1 MKVENYETRQNSRH
15 FTYTSTNARALHRA
29 KKEAQ
34 NTSCAIVHHFLYPI
48 LINADDKVKRGNF
61 LTFNKS

>member
-29 KKEAQ
+29 KKEAR
-34 NTSCAIVHHFLYPI
+34 NTLCAIVHHFLYPI
-48 LINADDKVKRGNF
+48 INKRR
-61 LTFNKS
+61 